1 MCRLARISFLMSIHL
16 FYFTEIAE
24 LLKSEVGQKL
34 ELKHLED
41 VLESTTM

>member
-1 MCRLARISFLMSIHL
+1 MCRLARISFFNVHTFIHV
-16 FYFTEIAE
+16 TEIAE